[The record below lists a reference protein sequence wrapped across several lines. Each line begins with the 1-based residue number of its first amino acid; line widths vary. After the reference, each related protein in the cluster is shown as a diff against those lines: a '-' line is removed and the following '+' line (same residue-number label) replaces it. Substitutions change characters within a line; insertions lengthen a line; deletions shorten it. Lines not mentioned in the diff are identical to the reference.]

1 MLGVLVAVEGPSAA
15 GKTTWCRAHAGRF
28 VAEYSPAGREPD
40 GVDLAL
46 QAGYWVETNSAR
58 WAAAAELERTEGV
71 AVCDGDP
78 LKLHYS
84 WCLAAVGAASWG
96 RFEQEYERVR
106 AAFRGRR
113 LGLVDVVFVSRAP
126 EAVLRGHRAA
136 DPLRRRRSF
145 DLHMRLRE
153 PLLEWYRCLERL
165 DRGRVIWELPEGGLA
180 LSEFTPRPD
189 RFDVE
194 RLDALVSSLPVPEA
208 DR

>member
-58 WAAAAELERTEGV
+58 LAAAAELERTEGV

-84 WCLAAVGAASWG
+84 WCLAAVGAAFLGSVRTG
-96 RFEQEYERVR
+96 VR
-106 AAFRGRR
+106 ARPGCLPGEAIGFGRCGVR
-113 LGLVDVVFVSRAP
+113 QSGA
-126 EAVLRGHRAA
+126 
-136 DPLRRRRSF
+136 
-145 DLHMRLRE
+145 
-153 PLLEWYRCLERL
+153 
-165 DRGRVIWELPEGGLA
+165 GGGA
-180 LSEFTPRPD
+180 
-189 RFDVE
+189 
-194 RLDALVSSLPVPEA
+194 
-208 DR
+208 